1 MTSMT
6 KSAVQL
12 TVERRLREALEL
24 LKRSAGYASSYPS
37 IGGHKLNDE
46 ICQFRHDVLAEL
58 DHATHEAEKG
68 QASAALAWPSSAEG
82 VVQMLHEPHN
92 RAMWHT
98 NCAIG
103 RFDSPMRPVG
113 AEWECVCCGAR
124 AAYPKPKKEEPSHG

>member
-1 MTSMT
+1 MSDHIS

-24 LKRSAGYASSYPS
+24 LKRSAGYASAYPS
-37 IGGHKLNDE
+37 IGGHALSTE
-46 ICQFRHDVLAEL
+46 ITEFRGQVLAEL
-58 DHATHEAEKG
+58 DHTTPNAVEVQGLAAATTAP
-68 QASAALAWPSSAEG
+68 AAG
-82 VVQMLHEPHN
+82 IVQMLHEPHN

-98 NCAIG
+98 NCAVG

-113 AEWECVCCGAR
+113 AEWECVSCGAR